1 MAVVTIVANV
11 AAADVTKDSNYGNYP
26 WSLPAGVPTN
36 VVGIGAGTKWMV
48 WAFTTGGITA
58 GESFNGIR
66 VQGTNDFTVGGG
78 GAGKTRQA
86 VVYLRASKSFDYAG
100 TTGSSV
106 QTLVATGT
114 GANLNTVLTPSGWSS
129 TDLLNGNVFVGVA
142 AMTNSGD
149 SGQGDGTL
157 RYNAI
162 TFTFYTGSDVPSPPA
177 GQTKTTLTN
186 PSGNYTTGKFA
197 GQQFAALD
205 YVLIDPHT
213 NAYFNMEFALPLGLT
228 FVNSGSTN
236 MSLQKGASGD
246 PANPWNAST
255 GLINVAASTKGGM
268 YPIQAQCRGVLGN
281 PTVSGIQTG
290 QLFVRT
296 RRNYHFWEV

>member
-1 MAVVTIVANV
+1 MAVTTIVANV

-48 WAFTTGGITA
+48 WLFTTTGIPP

-78 GAGKTRQA
+78 GAGMTRQA
-86 VVYLRASKSFDYAG
+86 IVYLRPSKSFDYAG
-100 TTGSSV
+100 QTGSSV

-114 GANLNTVLTPSGWSS
+114 GASLNTLLTPAGWTS
-129 TDLLNGNVFVGVA
+129 TDLLNGVFVGVA

-149 SGQGDGTL
+149 SGQGSGTL

-186 PSGNYTTGKFA
+186 PVANYNPGKFA

-205 YVLIDPHT
+205 YVLLDPHT
-213 NAYFNMEFALPLGLT
+213 NAYFNMEFDLPLGLT

-236 MSLQKGASGD
+236 ITLQKGASGD
-246 PANPWNAST
+246 TANPWNAST
-255 GLINVAASTKGGM
+255 GLINVAASTKGGT
-268 YPIQAQCRGVLGN
+268 YSIRAQCRGVSGN

-290 QLFVRT
+290 QLLVQT
-296 RRNYHFWEV
+296 RRRYFYMEV